1 MRIGLLGLPNSGKK
15 TIFRLLTRGGAGG
28 PVFSAERPLAGVGH
42 IYDARFDALV
52 VKYRPQKTTRASIT
66 IDLLQ
71 DASADALREGS
82 IFRDIAG
89 MDALCCVVRAFRDD
103 SVYHPSGSVDPARDS
118 AMIFS
123 ELALHD
129 LLFVEKRLD
138 RLKSQAKKP
147 GAGLPNREEELM
159 LRMKEHLENELPLR
173 TLAATGDELK
183 TIAGYPLITLKKMII
198 AANVSEE
205 DLPDGRPSASEL
217 RERWTSHG
225 VSVMHLSARLES
237 EIAALE
243 DEKERGAFM
252 AAAGIAEPA
261 IDLLSRTCMDALGR
275 LSFFTVGE
283 DEVRQWLVRRGASA
297 REAGGAIHSDIQR
310 GFIRAEVMKY
320 ADLMDLGSE
329 EAVKKSGKMLLMGK
343 DYTVEDG
350 DIICF
355 RFNV

>member
-15 TIFRLLTRGGAGG
+15 TIFSLLTRGGAEG
-28 PVFSAERPLAGVGH
+28 PLISAERPLAGMGY

-52 VKYRPQKTTRASIT
+52 MKYRPQKATRASIT

-89 MDALCCVVRAFRDD
+89 MDALCCVVRAFSDD
-103 SVYHPSGSVDPARDS
+103 SVYHASGSVDPVRDT
-118 AMIFS
+118 AMIFT
-123 ELALHD
+123 ELVLHD
-129 LLFVEKRLD
+129 LLFIEKRLE
-138 RLKSQAKKP
+138 RLQSQAKKS
-147 GAGLPNREEELM
+147 GAGLAQREEELM
-159 LRMKEHLENELPLR
+159 MRVKEHLEKELPLR
-173 TLAATGDELK
+173 SFLLNGDESK
-183 TIAGYPLITLKKMII
+183 TVAGYPLITLKKMIV
-198 AANVSEE
+198 AVNVSEE
-205 DLPDGRPSASEL
+205 DLTDCRIAAEL
-217 RERWTSHG
+217 RERWTSHE

-243 DEKERGAFM
+243 DEKERNAFM

-261 IDLLSRTCMDALGR
+261 IDLLSRTCMDALGL
-275 LSFFTVGE
+275 LSFFTVGK
-283 DEVRQWLVRRGASA
+283 DEVRQWLIRRDASA
-297 REAGGAIHSDIQR
+297 REAGGVIHSDIQR

-329 EAVKKSGKMLLMGK
+329 EAVKKAGKMMLMGK
-343 DYTVEDG
+343 DYIVENG
-350 DIICF
+350 DIMNF